1 MKIKIGSAWNP
12 MTQMTPEKREEMDRR
27 EPRFLANYGKP
38 DTRPRPRTFEERR
51 AQIDETKRQIGNL
64 NDVIAKGSGAI
75 GAVWE
80 CSPLECDCQ
89 PKHKPRDGK
98 WYPRHFPHFCTSI
111 YGVRGCGPGHRR
123 HDAAEEGDAFCRGR
137 AAIRLC
143 FGQDGQ
149 LPDAGVADAAE
160 RRGPGDGRPALV
172 LAGDLDRR
180 PKPEG
185 LWCKRQDLARY
196 DVGRAA
202 GGVGMSKLMGVEQL
216 FEGRH
221 FDREVIIL
229 CVRWYLRFK
238 LSLRDL
244 VEMMAERGLSLA
256 HTTIMRWVWRYAP
269 EFEKRWKRFAQAV
282 GRSWRV
288 DETYVKIRGE
298 WCYLYRAVDR
308 AGRTVDFRLSA
319 KRDVAAAKA
328 FFRKAIKGQH
338 DAPRTITL
346 DGYAASHRAVR
357 ELKADGLLPAETK
370 LRSSKYLNNLIE
382 QDHRGVKQR
391 IATMLGFK
399 GFATAAIT
407 IAGIELMHRIRKGQF
422 GLGRLGVQ
430 GRLAPA
436 VWNAVLQA

>member
-1 MKIKIGSAWNP
+1 
-12 MTQMTPEKREEMDRR
+12 
-27 EPRFLANYGKP
+27 
-38 DTRPRPRTFEERR
+38 
-51 AQIDETKRQIGNL
+51 
-64 NDVIAKGSGAI
+64 
-75 GAVWE
+75 
-80 CSPLECDCQ
+80 
-89 PKHKPRDGK
+89 
-98 WYPRHFPHFCTSI
+98 
-111 YGVRGCGPGHRR
+111 
-123 HDAAEEGDAFCRGR
+123 
-137 AAIRLC
+137 
-143 FGQDGQ
+143 
-149 LPDAGVADAAE
+149 
-160 RRGPGDGRPALV
+160 
-172 LAGDLDRR
+172 
-180 PKPEG
+180 
-185 LWCKRQDLARY
+185 
-196 DVGRAA
+196 
-202 GGVGMSKLMGVEQL
+202 MSKLMGVEQL

-288 DETYVKIRGE
+288 DETYIKIRGE

-370 LRSSKYLNNLIE
+370 LRVVEVLEQSDRAGPSGRETANRHDAGLQGLRDRAVRLNSIRPVCAPG
-382 QDHRGVKQR
+382 QV
-391 IATMLGFK
+391 
-399 GFATAAIT
+399 
-407 IAGIELMHRIRKGQF
+407 ELHCF
-422 GLGRLGVQ
+422 CS
-430 GRLAPA
+430 
-436 VWNAVLQA
+436 